1 MQTRSL
7 DDDVATSS
15 DEQLN
20 IRIAWYYY
28 ITDMTQQQIA
38 DRFGITRV
46 RVNKALATSRE
57 TGVVRSGSIPSWPP
71 ASSWNTSW
79 NSSTACRG

>member
-1 MQTRSL
+1 MRNRSL
-7 DDDVATSS
+7 DDDVVASS
-15 DEQLN
+15 EDQLN

-46 RVNKALATSRE
+46 RVNKALAHCRE
-57 TGVVRSGSIPSWPP
+57 TGVVQIRI
-71 ASSWNTSW
+71 
-79 NSSTACRG
+79 NSKLES